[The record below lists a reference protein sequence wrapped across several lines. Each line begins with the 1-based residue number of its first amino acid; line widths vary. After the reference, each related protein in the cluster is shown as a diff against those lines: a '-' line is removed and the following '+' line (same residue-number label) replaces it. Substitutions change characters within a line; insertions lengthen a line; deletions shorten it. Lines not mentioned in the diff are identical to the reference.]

1 MFHLVLRRP
10 AALSR
15 LPAGSLV
22 DGPSITQ
29 PKAKKRT
36 GPNPSRATPRLASHQ
51 ADVSVSRRRVTGRP
65 VLPKRADMNGF
76 RHQLPK
82 APANDVDVEAGTFP
96 PAPLKQDHNRRV
108 LSFFVFFCVGWFVCF
123 WCLSVAYLLSLTSL
137 SSGATLMWPRMGWS
151 RVLRR

>member
-1 MFHLVLRRP
+1 
-10 AALSR
+10 
-15 LPAGSLV
+15 
-22 DGPSITQ
+22 
-29 PKAKKRT
+29 
-36 GPNPSRATPRLASHQ
+36 
-51 ADVSVSRRRVTGRP
+51 
-65 VLPKRADMNGF
+65 MNGF

-108 LSFFVFFCVGWFVCF
+108 LSFFLFFVLVCLFFV
-123 WCLSVAYLLSLTSL
+123 CLSVAYLLSLTSL